1 MNSPKFTVTVAPTP
15 AYLTALAE
23 RVLAGQGLSN
33 GLDIEIEIALFDPP
47 EDGFVSVQPNAARTK
62 LIYRRTDGTTCTSWA
77 HDWTATRRHAASL
90 LMRRATKLSQPAG
103 GEVDA
108 KSLQVI
114 PDASSKIDAI
124 DTAIRIGIFNTCMQ
138 RGMRQDAAIAIV
150 KGTMAQ
156 LCVAAALAKGKEL

>member
-1 MNSPKFTVTVAPTP
+1 MNTPRFIVTVTPTP
-15 AYLTALAE
+15 AYLTALAD
-23 RVLAGQGLSN
+23 RVLAGSGLSN

-47 EDGFVSVQPNAARTK
+47 EDGFVSVQPNATRTK
-62 LIYRRTDGTTCTSWA
+62 LIYRRKDGTTCTCWA
-77 HDWTATRRHAASL
+77 HDWTATRHHAASL

-108 KSLQVI
+108 TLVQVT

-150 KGTMAQ
+150 RGTMEQ
-156 LCVAAALAKGKEL
+156 LCVASALAKGKDL